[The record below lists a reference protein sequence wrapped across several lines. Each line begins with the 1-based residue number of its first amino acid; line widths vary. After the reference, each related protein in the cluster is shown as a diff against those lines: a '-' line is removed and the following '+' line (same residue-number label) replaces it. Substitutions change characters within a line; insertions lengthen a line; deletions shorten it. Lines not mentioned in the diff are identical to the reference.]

1 MAKQGV
7 DKLTMKLGDHLY
19 MNPNEGSGVLKL
31 KMVDLP
37 SSGNDGVVLFDIDY
51 ADGSED
57 VISIEND
64 SDSNEQTVYIH
75 SKHQVSLDE
84 GALTQAGVTLNS
96 SNGNSWEM
104 SIASLELD
112 LTIQWV
118 DHSPDIS

>member
-37 SSGNDGVVLFDIDY
+37 SSENDGVVLFDIDY

-75 SKHQVSLDE
+75 SKHQVRLDE